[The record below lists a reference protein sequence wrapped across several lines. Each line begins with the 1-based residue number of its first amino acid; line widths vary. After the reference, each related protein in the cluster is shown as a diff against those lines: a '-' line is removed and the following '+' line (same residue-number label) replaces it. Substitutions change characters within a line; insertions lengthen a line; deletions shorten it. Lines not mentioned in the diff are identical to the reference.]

1 MDKNK
6 LVLIGSGIAIL
17 LAILFAVVFLSK
29 KDVVVDSQVEKK
41 NAQIIKNITAK
52 IDLMDSNS
60 IGITT
65 SDGKKLTLSVLLE
78 SASFIEQTIKGDGI
92 FSEKIIKLTDVP
104 KNKMIDIQY
113 NSETNEVMLITVR

>member
-92 FSEKIIKLTDVP
+92 FSEKII
-104 KNKMIDIQY
+104 
-113 NSETNEVMLITVR
+113 MLAVLLR